1 MIIDKVRPE
10 YIGGV
15 RIPKLKGH
23 VKIRLHNPT
32 TGKTEIHEGDNMIT
46 NAVSDIFA
54 ANLCGVMKYQEML
67 PLYSKM
73 FGGVILFNGKLDESD
88 ADDYFIP
95 DNSAYAGDEH
105 PEQGGNTVIA
115 HAGQTTF
122 SDQSDDVTRGNPLAT
137 SMAVADGAVTLA
149 WEWGS
154 AAGVGTIKSLGL
166 THTDVGDAGTGST
179 SQAFQAMTPN
189 INANYGDIPSQNVS
203 FIDENGYGYIIAVSG
218 STLTL
223 TRFPMAYKKVGLV
236 GENYDYVLG
245 IADTK
250 TLTLSTSMG
259 GQPYFAYDKSSKL
272 LYLFYNTGVST
283 SVDVHII
290 DISTWDNQA
299 MTISHPSW
307 SIQSAVGPL
316 YVWGNGQQPFPLP
329 ICNGYV
335 YLPKNTDMYNASEF
349 LRIQLSSTGNQTII
363 TGATAVGSTGV
374 FSPNADHR
382 IIAGKDFVINNGVF
396 YKTGVGTPDVIMQG
410 HTSNIIQTTILDQGI
425 GLVQMARL
433 KTASTTYYYP
443 SISKFYL
450 ATKYNLPAAITKSNM
465 QNMVVTY
472 TLTEV
477 TS

>member
-1 MIIDKVRPE
+1 MIIDKMRPE

-54 ANLCGVMKYQEML
+54 ANLCGVMKYQDML

-95 DNSAYAGDEH
+95 DNSTYAGDEH

-137 SMAVADGAVTLA
+137 SMTVADGAVTLA

-154 AAGVGTIKSLGL
+154 TAGVGTIKSLGL
-166 THTDVGDAGTGST
+166 THTDVGDAGTGSN
-179 SQAFQAMTPN
+179 SAAFTAMTPI
-189 INANYGDIPSQNVS
+189 INANYGLVPPKPVF
-203 FIDENGYGYIIAVSG
+203 FIDEDGYGYDMSISG
-218 STLTL
+218 TTLTL
-223 TRFPMAYKKVGLV
+223 TKFPVVYSEAGLV
-236 GENYDYVLG
+236 GIPFDYVSG
-245 IADTK
+245 IEKTK
-250 TLTLSTSMG
+250 NVTLQTSFNGSPM
-259 GQPYFAYDKSSKL
+259 YFFDKESSK
-272 LYLFYNTGVST
+272 LYLFYNASLSN
-283 SVDVHII
+283 SVVVDII
-290 DISTWDNQA
+290 NLSNFDSI
-299 MTISHPSW
+299 PSPTHAVW
-307 SIQSAVGPL
+307 NNLDESVGPL
-316 YVWGNGQQPFPLP
+316 VTTPSRFCNLPF
-329 ICNGYV
+329 NDGYV
-335 YLPKNTDMYNASEF
+335 YLPKFTAIAQDTIGF
-349 LRIQLSSTGNQTII
+349 LKIKLSSTGDQTFV
-363 TGATAVGSTGV
+363 TNTRNGKMLSGV
-374 FSPNADHR
+374 FQPNESHR
-382 IIAGKDFVINNGVF
+382 IIVGKSFVINNDVL
-396 YKTGVGTPDVIMQG
+396 YKTAIATPDWVYTWAG
-410 HTSNIIQTTILDQGI
+410 DNTTVNSNLDQGKSLV
-425 GLVQMARL
+425 GLTFTNNKER
-433 KTASTTYYYP
+433 YYP